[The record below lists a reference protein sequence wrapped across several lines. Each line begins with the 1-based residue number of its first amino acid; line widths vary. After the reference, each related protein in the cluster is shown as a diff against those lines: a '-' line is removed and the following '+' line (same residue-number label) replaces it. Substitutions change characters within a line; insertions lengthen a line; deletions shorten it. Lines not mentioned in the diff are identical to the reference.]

1 MAVTYRETM
10 LVNGI
15 LTNCESWYGLTQTE
29 VDQLEDVDKLLLRQ
43 VFGVASSCPIEALYL
58 ELGCLPLSLIIKSR
72 RINYLQYLA
81 KRDSNE
87 MLSKFFTTQWN
98 HPVRNDWTEQV
109 KLDLEEFDICAELSW
124 IRSQSIMKFKK
135 MVKVQAREL
144 ALETLNQIK
153 SNHSKMDNLFYVD
166 LEIQEYLKD
175 KNITLK
181 QARAVFK
188 FKTRMANFSNNFRGG
203 KETKPCPLCDDG
215 PDTQRH
221 SLECKVIKQN
231 IQIQMRYEDIFHS
244 KVEQEVA
251 KTIENVLKFREEFLN
266 S

>member
-1 MAVTYRETM
+1 
-10 LVNGI
+10 
-15 LTNCESWYGLTQTE
+15 
-29 VDQLEDVDKLLLRQ
+29 
-43 VFGVASSCPIEALYL
+43 
-58 ELGCLPLSLIIKSR
+58 
-72 RINYLQYLA
+72 
-81 KRDSNE
+81 
-87 MLSKFFTTQWN
+87 
-98 HPVRNDWTEQV
+98 
-109 KLDLEEFDICAELSW
+109 
-124 IRSQSIMKFKK
+124 MK
-135 MVKVQAREL
+135 
-144 ALETLNQIK
+144 
-153 SNHSKMDNLFYVD
+153 
-166 LEIQEYLKD
+166 
-175 KNITLK
+175 K

>member
-1 MAVTYRETM
+1 
-10 LVNGI
+10 
-15 LTNCESWYGLTQTE
+15 
-29 VDQLEDVDKLLLRQ
+29 
-43 VFGVASSCPIEALYL
+43 
-58 ELGCLPLSLIIKSR
+58 
-72 RINYLQYLA
+72 
-81 KRDSNE
+81 
-87 MLSKFFTTQWN
+87 
-98 HPVRNDWTEQV
+98 
-109 KLDLEEFDICAELSW
+109 
-124 IRSQSIMKFKK
+124 MKFKK

-153 SNHSKMDNLFYVD
+153 SKHSKMDNLFYID

-175 KNITLK
+175 KTLTLK

-244 KVEQEVA
+244 KV
-251 KTIENVLKFREEFLN
+251 KKK
-266 S
+266 